1 MCEGPIFH
9 TCQEMYSN
17 NVDLLRYNFFGNA
30 EDVHVFKLQCYR
42 PHGVKL

>member
-17 NVDLLRYNFFGNA
+17 NVDLLRYNFLGMQRTFMFLNYNVTA
-30 EDVHVFKLQCYR
+30 HMV
-42 PHGVKL
+42 